1 MIVINVKIS
10 DKMFFFFNL
19 FFILGFMVLN
29 LWILKLLL
37 GFRMLVMIVFRS
49 LFLVV
54 FIKGNLIKIFFLE
67 LNLFICMFLK

>member
-37 GFRMLVMIVFRS
+37 GFRMLVMIVFRF

>member
-37 GFRMLVMIVFRS
+37 GFRMLVMIVFKS

>member
-37 GFRMLVMIVFRS
+37 GFRMLVMIVFKS

-54 FIKGNLIKIFFLE
+54 FIKGNLIKISFLE

>member
-37 GFRMLVMIVFRS
+37 GFRMLVMIVFKF